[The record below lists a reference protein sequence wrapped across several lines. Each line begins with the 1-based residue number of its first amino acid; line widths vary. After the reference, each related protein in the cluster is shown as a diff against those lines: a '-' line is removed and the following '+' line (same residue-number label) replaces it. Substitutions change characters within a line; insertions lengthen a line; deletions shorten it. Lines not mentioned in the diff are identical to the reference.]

1 MAAARVDRRITALLH
16 SRVRQLAIRWAPLGY
31 PPPSADVLRVTLNRR
46 FTARLASADPA
57 RQIVSLR
64 GDAPSWPAK
73 LLQDILT
80 HELAHLAVHAR
91 HGEGPAPHGGEWR
104 LLMEAA
110 GVLPAARQ
118 VTGCRMTRQ
127 NTARALD
134 GRNLTTVRPRLH
146 GAQRGS
152 RRYEHRCAVCQMTRV
167 ARRPVPEWR
176 CQACV
181 DAGLDGHLLIARVPT
196 P

>member
-1 MAAARVDRRITALLH
+1 MVAARAGRRITTLLH
-16 SRVRQLAIRWAPLGY
+16 ARVRQLAIRWTPLGY
-31 PPPSADVLRVTLNRR
+31 PPPSADVLRVALNTR

-57 RQIVSLR
+57 RQIVALR

-91 HGEGPAPHGGEWR
+91 HGEGPAPHGREWR
-104 LLMEAA
+104 TLMEAA

-127 NTARALD
+127 NTARVLA
-134 GRNLTTVRPRLH
+134 GGNLTTVRPRLH

-181 DAGLDGHLLIARVPT
+181 HAGLDGRLLIAPVSAP
-196 P
+196 

>member
-1 MAAARVDRRITALLH
+1 VNGAVRPMVAARADRRITTLLH
-16 SRVRQLAIRWAPLGY
+16 ARVRQLAIRWTPLGY
-31 PPPSADVLRVTLNRR
+31 PPPSADVLRVALNTR

-57 RQIVSLR
+57 RQIVALR

-91 HGEGPAPHGGEWR
+91 HGEGPAPHGREWR
-104 LLMEAA
+104 TLMEAA

-118 VTGCRMTRQ
+118 VTG
-127 NTARALD
+127 
-134 GRNLTTVRPRLH
+134 GNLTTVRPRLH

-181 DAGLDGHLLIARVPT
+181 HAGLDGRLLIAPVSAP
-196 P
+196 